1 MNPAVIAKTNALN
14 KKLNKLMPA
23 LTPLAVIAGLILG
36 SRISWMKPAVT
47 YLFAFM
53 TFLGTMKISIGEIGD
68 TLKRPAYILVF
79 ALGSYIIMPLL
90 AEIAGIVFF
99 HGDKDLIS
107 GYNLLR
113 AIPTGVVCTIWTAIL
128 SGSLAATLSILLL
141 DTLLAP
147 ILTPLILRL
156 YTGESIAIDSFGMM
170 KSLLIMVL
178 IPSAI
183 ALIFNHFCREKI
195 EKELAPLSNPISK
208 LLLVC
213 VIAINTSNVAD
224 RILENLSVSYL
235 LIAFVSLLVAAA
247 GFPVGYLLSRAFRLC
262 SSECVSVTL
271 TIATRNVS
279 AALVLAIAFLPPSA
293 ALPVIFCIV
302 FQQSLCAVMGNLLFG
317 KEAER

>member
-68 TLKRPAYILVF
+68 TLKRPAFILVF

-113 AIPTGVVCTIWTAIL
+113 ATPTGVVCTIWTAIL

-147 ILTPLILRL
+147 VLTPLILRL